1 MYEKCSSKLRIWVEM
16 SKNAGAGIAFFTKIL
31 NFAVEK
37 SNGCRKEA

>member
-1 MYEKCSSKLRIWVEM
+1 MRNVVQNYEYGLKCPKTPGMELP
-16 SKNAGAGIAFFTKIL
+16 FFTKIL